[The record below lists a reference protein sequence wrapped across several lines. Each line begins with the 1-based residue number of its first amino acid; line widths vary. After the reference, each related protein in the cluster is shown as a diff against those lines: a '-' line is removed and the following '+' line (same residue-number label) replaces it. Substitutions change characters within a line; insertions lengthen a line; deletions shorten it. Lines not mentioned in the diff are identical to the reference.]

1 MSLPCALNR
10 KNSMEAYD
18 KAERRVLRR
27 AAREHVDVPAPAR
40 DRILDHAYAPLGL
53 VRVQVAHLEPLPVAV
68 GEDRPEVALVLDAA
82 GEDRRARARL
92 CAGLL
97 LALGDDDLVLDVVV
111 DHVHLE
117 LLPSAAWVFRA
128 GREDEHDAWFFA
140 GCGRRVGVHAYRG
153 EVDALIV
160 NRGPLLHQVS
170 RDLVVV
176 HVNNADDREGQ
187 SEVT

>member
-1 MSLPCALNR
+1 
-10 KNSMEAYD
+10 MEG
-18 KAERRVLRR
+18 RLRRR
-27 AAREHVDVPAPAR
+27 AAREPVEAPAGDGVVHDLR
-40 DRILDHAYAPLGL
+40 LATGL
-53 VRVQVAHLEPLPVAV
+53 VRHLAALLDAAHVSVREERA
-68 GEDRPEVALVLDAA
+68 EVALVLDAA
-82 GEDRRARARL
+82 GEDRRAGARARV
-92 CAGLL
+92 GLL

-128 GREDEHDAWFFA
+128 GRENEHDAWFFA
-140 GCGRRVGVHAYRG
+140 GCGRGVGVHAYRG
-153 EVDALIV
+153 EVNTLIV

-176 HVNNADDREGQ
+176 RVNNADSREGQ